1 MKPYQMKSNNRIV
14 ANLLVVFSLAIIVT
28 LTPTV
33 AHETDRKPQTIAN
46 KEATKAAKFDPVV
59 KMMEGWT
66 VHIDPKLLVGKHAE
80 EGSQALKML
89 ANHLQRIS
97 ILVTGKQLNGL
108 RQVGIWIEYSHPE
121 LDSMQY
127 HPGKAWLTEHGYD
140 ERLVKKV
147 HIPQASALSSRSQ
160 MIKHPAVI
168 LHELAHGYHHQILG
182 FEEQRVKEA
191 YNKAMKAKLYD
202 EVLLYN
208 GKKVRAYAA
217 TNHKEYFAEGVE
229 AYFYRNDFYPFVR
242 AELELHDPFLHNV
255 MVQIWGP
262 LK

>member
-1 MKPYQMKSNNRIV
+1 MMRNISTV
-14 ANLLVVFSLAIIVT
+14 GSLLGVFSVAIIAT
-28 LTPTV
+28 FASAV
-33 AHETDRKPQTIAN
+33 AHETDGNQQTIAN
-46 KEATKAAKFDPVV
+46 KEATKTAKLDPVV
-59 KMMEGWT
+59 KNIEGWT
-66 VHIDPKLLVGKHAE
+66 VHIDPKLLDGKHAE

-89 ANHLQRIS
+89 ENHLERIS
-97 ILVTGKQLNGL
+97 ILVTGKQLKGL
-108 RQVGIWIEYSHPE
+108 RQVGIRIENSHPE

-147 HIPQASALSSRSQ
+147 HIPQASALLSRSQ

-168 LHELAHGYHHQILG
+168 LHELAHGYHDQILG
-182 FEEQRVKEA
+182 FEEPRVKEA
-191 YNKAMKAKLYD
+191 YDRAMKAKLYD

-242 AELELHDPFLHNV
+242 AELELHDPFLHDV